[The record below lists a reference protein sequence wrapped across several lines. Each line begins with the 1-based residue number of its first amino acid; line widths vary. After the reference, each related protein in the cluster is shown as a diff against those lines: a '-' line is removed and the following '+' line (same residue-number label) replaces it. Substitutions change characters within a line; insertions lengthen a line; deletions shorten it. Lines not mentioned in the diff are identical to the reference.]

1 MKNTILRL
9 IIVQNY
15 EKKRK
20 QTKKSE
26 NFLNPTCILPV
37 FAGKGVCKK
46 YLTI

>member
-26 NFLNPTCILPV
+26 KFLNPTHIPPIFV
-37 FAGKGVCKK
+37 GKGV
-46 YLTI
+46 T